1 MDVAFFCPGNK
12 CEVRESGLCSLPG
25 VNMSKVGHAPEMCFL
40 KHLYIEYLT
49 SSRPGDLN
57 QVGNHRQ
64 FPRAR
69 HFCSLSMMGNVAHAE
84 LHHGKKLHYCTLQLW
99 MPPGQHEPPFTLR
112 QLTASVKLSD
122 GAMIEGYKTATT
134 PIFNWFSFFQT
145 ATFFPHPPRHQCLG
159 WDKEECFLLSRGRG
173 KGYLVYQ

>member
-1 MDVAFFCPGNK
+1 MFPSWSQHVQGWTCSRDVLL
-12 CEVRESGLCSLPG
+12 E
-25 VNMSKVGHAPEMCFL
+25 
-40 KHLYIEYLT
+40 T
-49 SSRPGDLN
+49 SVHWIFDQFQARGFKPT
-57 QVGNHRQ
+57 GNHRQ

-99 MPPGQHEPPFTLR
+99 IPPGQHEPPFTLR